1 MFNLFSFYSS
11 STLTLFC
18 FFLCLPPPRRT
29 CTQCPFGAS
38 CEGHVVWSGVRAK
51 FGHWRVYDAV
61 GLDTNVM
68 VRQQS
73 FAECPFPPACLGA
86 PSTDDLL
93 RGKFFA
99 PIGMYTALRIGT
111 NETSAAELPTT
122 QKACDDLGSDR
133 FKWDVGKSACLAD
146 MTYLD
151 VKETCNMVLGHD
163 VLCKDVEGGEAG
175 EGSEP
180 NATHFCRLCD
190 RCANQHQRESGNS
203 CSKCPPPN
211 ENRSFLSLGAILVLL
226 AVAFLVYLQI
236 KNNGQGEL
244 SDGVKKILLNWLQIS
259 SMASAFPLKWPPA
272 MQGLF
277 VFQSVLSSV
286 GQHLVD
292 PDCELSIY
300 SPADAFY
307 RKNTLYASF
316 PVVAVVLPMLFWFL
330 LSQCRY
336 CSGDRGWKGRQGVAE
351 DDDEDKLAE
360 HANAPKKIFSNKDK
374 AVLSIVVGLYLLF
387 PTTTLQTFSLLSC
400 REVGVGRYWLTADL
414 EEPCWTGRH
423 LVNFFLLVLPQLCVW

>member
-133 FKWDVGKSACLAD
+133 FEWDVGKSACLAD

-163 VLCKDVEGGEAG
+163 VLCKGVEGGEAG

-292 PDCELSIY
+292 LDCELSIY

-351 DDDEDKLAE
+351 DDDEDKLTE